1 LFFVHVTLIARTPRG
16 TRQAPNPVKVTRREK
31 RAMAAQST
39 ESSKATAIRVLIAD
53 DHAMVLEMFEHF
65 LSNLPEF
72 DVTTAPDLN
81 VALSIMEK
89 EGPFD
94 LVLVDLNM
102 PGMDGV
108 SGLSK
113 VLENNG
119 GRPAALLTSAPSA
132 QVISEILENGSAGV
146 ILKTASLK
154 DLANEIR
161 FMAAGGRYIPVE
173 LIDHQRLKARDTAK
187 SPLSGREM
195 EVLSLLAEGL
205 PNREIAE
212 GLSLAEATVK
222 MHVKSICT
230 KLGANNRT
238 QAVIVA
244 RDMNIM

>member
-1 LFFVHVTLIARTPRG
+1 MKP
-16 TRQAPNPVKVTRREK
+16 
-31 RAMAAQST
+31 AQPTST
-39 ESSKATAIRVLIAD
+39 IVRVLIAD
-53 DHAMVLEMFEHF
+53 DHAMVLEMFDHF

-72 DVTTAPDLN
+72 EVTTAPDLN
-81 VALSIMEK
+81 VALKTIEQS
-89 EGPFD
+89 GPFD

-102 PGMDGV
+102 PGMDGI

-113 VLENNG
+113 ALESNG
-119 GRPAALLTSAPSA
+119 GRPTGLLTSAPTA
-132 QVISEILENGSAGV
+132 QVISEVLQIGSAGI

-161 FMAAGGRYIPVE
+161 FMAEGGRYIPVE
-173 LIDHQRLKARDTAK
+173 LIDQQKLKARDTSK
-187 SPLSGREM
+187 SPLSSRETG
-195 EVLSLLAEGL
+195 VLALLSEGQS
-205 PNREIAE
+205 NREIAE

-244 RDMNIM
+244 RDMNII